1 MLKKKKKT
9 IIFISVLLEDCII
22 SKCIG
27 RLKNSKSK
35 KRLGESL
42 LSQEGLPRMWGTF
55 LPG

>member
-1 MLKKKKKT
+1 MLKKKKT